1 MTNTI
6 KILDT
11 NKYSINVKDDYL
23 DIKKINSYYPTYKN
37 MLILD
42 KFLNIIKKQN
52 QGSVILSGAYGT
64 GKSYLISVLLNI
76 LSGKYKDYDYF
87 IEKAKLKYNISA
99 TMDNFLDKKH
109 FIVFADSNYK
119 DFSKAILSG
128 IHNTIKQENLDI
140 KLSTTFEIIE
150 EKIKNWKNNHT
161 KTYNRMIKYLKNNNN
176 KDLFFQYLTEKD
188 DRVLKLF
195 DEIYKELF
203 AGETFNDLEKTS
215 NIQTLLKDIE
225 NQVLTKGYS
234 GVIYIFDEFG
244 RYLETGI
251 DDIDVKEIQDL
262 AEYCNNE
269 NTSNIFLITHKNLF
283 QYTGRIKSKQNQDEW
298 EKVSGRFLKEHLTY
312 EKVNTLDILSD
323 ILKKNDYSNFR
334 SKNELEFKSK
344 ESKLQD
350 LDLNVK
356 DITTAT
362 QRYYPL
368 DYITATILPDLS
380 QKLAQN
386 ERTLFAFICG
396 DEEKGLKNIMS
407 LENNLFITLDR
418 LYDYFEENFK
428 FLELD
433 SNEYKIYKIGS
444 HLLNNLDE
452 DEILEKKFIK
462 ILTLIYI
469 YNNFSELEP
478 SKEVMKY
485 LLNLDDISKIQEKLM
500 EKNYINYRRHYNHYK
515 LVEDNDINID
525 KEITEYREKTLK
537 RFNYI
542 DTLERNIPLS
552 TYYPLKYNDLN
563 KITRYMERYYVDASD
578 VSRIEEIKK
587 NHDADG
593 KIIYLLNLEKNENY
607 NEIKDILKDKDFII
621 ISSNDDIEILN
632 EINELEVIDRLL
644 VMEKY
649 KEKSILQKELL
660 VYKEEIIRTILNS
673 LKKYFENGI
682 INNYKKYT
690 SKNMLEITNKYLTE
704 KYTNYFPINY
714 ELINK
719 HNLSSPMKKSR
730 YEILKKLKSKI
741 PLDKKYFNE
750 TKAEN
755 SVARILLSNTGL
767 YSSITY
773 EINIENTAYKY
784 IYNSILEDV
793 KIKKLN
799 LGDIYDK
806 YTSNLG
812 NYGIRRGIFTFIL
825 GILFIKNY
833 QNLGIDFASSGS
845 EVEIEL
851 ELLDKIEKNPKSYNI
866 SYYKLGKEEKEY
878 LLKLSEILNI
888 YIPQNKGKLTNNI
901 LDGLKNYVLSL
912 PKYINGIYLK
922 DLKKL
927 NKLFMGIFTINNPRE
942 FLLKS
947 MPKIYKKSNLL
958 EVINDFESDLDE
970 IDLLNKSFKK
980 DLEIS
985 ICNIF
990 NDSSKNIKELIL
1002 EIEKKNP
1009 SNDIERVLL
1018 NLKDLKSEEILIKLT
1033 EKIKVFSYENWRTK
1047 EDIEDFFEKLKIEV
1061 NKVYEDNIS
1070 GLSERVL
1077 ITYGE
1082 TNIEVDMKQKE
1093 SMFGKM
1099 LQSKLEATIKNMGMT
1114 LSSAEKKK
1122 ILLEILLKN

>member
-11 NKYSINVKDDYL
+11 NTYSINVKDDYL
-23 DIKKINSYYPTYKN
+23 DIKKINAYYPTYKN

-42 KFLNIIKKQN
+42 KFLNIIKEQN

-64 GKSYLISVLLNI
+64 GKSYLISILLNI
-76 LSGKYKDYDYF
+76 LSGKYKNYDHF
-87 IEKAKLKYNISA
+87 IEKAKLKYNISK
-99 TMDNFLDKKH
+99 TMDSFSNKKY

-119 DFSKAILSG
+119 DFSKSILSG
-128 IHNTIKQENLDI
+128 IHNSIKQENLDI

-150 EKIKNWKNNHT
+150 GKIKNWEKNHS
-161 KTYNRMIKYLKNNNN
+161 KTYDRMMDYLKTKKNKVDFFKYLN
-176 KDLFFQYLTEKD
+176 EKD
-188 DRVLKLF
+188 DRALNLF
-195 DEIYKELF
+195 NKIYKELF
-203 AGETFNDLEKTS
+203 AGETFNNLEKTS
-215 NIQTLLKDIE
+215 NIQNLLKDTE
-225 NQVLTKGYS
+225 TQVLEKGYS
-234 GVIYIFDEFG
+234 GIIYIFDEFG

-251 DDIDVKEIQDL
+251 DDIDVKEVQDL

-269 NTSNIFLITHKNLF
+269 NSSNVFLITHKNLF
-283 QYTGRIKSKQNQDEW
+283 QYTSRVKSKQNQDEW

-323 ILKKNDYSNFR
+323 ILKKINYSDFR
-334 SKNELEFKSK
+334 ITNEKEFKSK
-344 ESKLQD
+344 ESKLR
-350 LDLNVK
+350 DLNLSIK

-407 LENNLFITLDR
+407 FEKNLFITLDR
-418 LYDYFEENFK
+418 LYDYFEENFR

-433 SNEYKIYKIGS
+433 SNEYKIYKIGA
-444 HLLNNLDE
+444 HLLDNLGK
-452 DEILEKKFIK
+452 DEIIEKKFIK

-485 LLNLDDISKIQEKLM
+485 LLNLEDLSEIQEKLM
-500 EKNYINYRRHYNHYK
+500 GKNYINYRRHYNHYK

-525 KEITEYREKTLK
+525 KDIAEYREKTLK

-542 DTLERNIPLS
+542 DTLEQNLPLS

-563 KITRYMERYYVDASD
+563 KITRYMKRYYVD
-578 VSRIEEIKK
+578 VSNISKIEEIQK
-587 NHDADG
+587 NKDADG
-593 KIIYLLNLEKNENY
+593 KIIYLLNLEKNEKY
-607 NEIKDILKDKDFII
+607 NEIREILEGKGFII
-621 ISSNDDIEILN
+621 ISSNDNIDILN
-632 EINELEVIDRLL
+632 EINELEVVDRLL

-649 KEKSILQKELL
+649 AGKNILKKELL
-660 VYKEEIIRTILNS
+660 VYKEEIIKTLSNS
-673 LKKYFENGI
+673 LKKYFENGT
-682 INNYKKYT
+682 INNNKKYT
-690 SKNMLEITNKYLTE
+690 GKNMLEVTNKYLSE
-704 KYTNYFPINY
+704 KYINYFPINY

-730 YEILKKLKSKI
+730 YEILKKLESKL
-741 PLDKKYFNE
+741 PLGKKYFND

-755 SVARILLSNTGL
+755 SVARILLSNTNL

-773 EINIENTAYKY
+773 EISIGDTDYKY
-784 IYNSILEDV
+784 MYNSILEDIKV
-793 KIKKLN
+793 KKIN

-812 NYGIRRGIFTFIL
+812 DYGIRKGIFTFIL
-825 GILFIKNY
+825 GLLFIENY
-833 QNLGIDFASSGS
+833 QYLGIDFRSTGS

-851 ELLDKIEKNPKSYNI
+851 DLLDKIEKNPNIYNI
-866 SYYKLGKEEKEY
+866 SYYKLGEEEKEY
-878 LLKLSEILNI
+878 LLKLSEILKI
-888 YIPQNKGKLTNNI
+888 YVPQNNGKITNNI

-922 DLKKL
+922 EFKKL

-947 MPKIYKKSNLL
+947 MPKIYKTDNLL
-958 EVINDFESDLDE
+958 EVIKNFESDLDE
-970 IDLLNKSFKK
+970 IALLNKSFKN

-990 NDSSKNIKELIL
+990 DDSSKNIKELIL
-1002 EIEKKNP
+1002 EIEKRNP
-1009 SNDIERVLL
+1009 SNDIERDLL
-1018 NLKDLKSEEILIKLT
+1018 NLKELKTEEILVKLT
-1033 EKIKVFSYENWRTK
+1033 EKIKVFSYKNWRTK

-1061 NKVYEDNIS
+1061 NKIYEDDIDS
-1070 GLSERVL
+1070 ISERVL

-1114 LSSAEKKK
+1114 LSTEEKKK